1 MAALPQDL
9 APVGIPAPRRRPT
22 PPTPPTPIRRAATA
36 PRRRRASRYL
46 LLMVLMTAMGVFGC
60 VTLNALAAEQSFAV
74 RELEADVTALTRAA
88 DELTV
93 EVTRLE
99 SPDRLHRLAT
109 TRLGMVPAEQPAFLV
124 MPGDAS
130 PEVGNPSRTMAAP
143 APSDD

>member
-9 APVGIPAPRRRPT
+9 VPVPVPLPQPRRRVAQPIPIGVAAPRRRS
-22 PPTPPTPIRRAATA
+22 
-36 PRRRRASRYL
+36 SRYL
-46 LLMVLMTAMGVFGC
+46 VVMVLLGAAGIFGC

-74 RELEADVTALTRAA
+74 RELEADVGALTRTA

-99 SPDRLHRLAT
+99 SPDRLHRVAT

-124 MPGDAS
+124 MPGAAS
-130 PEVGNPSRTMAAP
+130 DESTESSRTMAAP
-143 APSDD
+143 PPSDG